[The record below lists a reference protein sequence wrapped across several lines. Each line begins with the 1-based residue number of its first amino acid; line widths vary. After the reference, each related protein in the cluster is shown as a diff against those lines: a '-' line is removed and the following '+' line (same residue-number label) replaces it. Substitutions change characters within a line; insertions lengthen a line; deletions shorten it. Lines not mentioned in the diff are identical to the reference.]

1 MRSFSN
7 FYILIGKINQY
18 LTQKLASK
26 GLGID
31 RLKTKEQILAL
42 IRKLHPIQCEHNLI
56 RIGPIGDG
64 GYLVPDDL
72 NGIIACFSP
81 GVGNVSE
88 FEIQCSQLGMEI
100 FLADASVDRPDNIP
114 SSFHFTKKFI
124 GPGTQDEYLS
134 LDDWVSESGIDSTG
148 DILLQMDIEGYEYL
162 SLINISDKLLKRC
175 RVIVIEFHDLQKMWE
190 KDMFE
195 FYSWSFKKLLKNHS
209 CVHIHPNNCDGMDS
223 RNGLQIPRM
232 AEFTFYRNDRFT
244 HRSYAKDFPHTLD
257 CECVPKSPSVELPS
271 IWYRHD

>member
-1 MRSFSN
+1 M
-7 FYILIGKINQY
+7 IGKINQY

-162 SLINISDKLLKRC
+162 SLINISDKLLKFFMC
-175 RVIVIEFHDLQKMWE
+175 
-190 KDMFE
+190 
-195 FYSWSFKKLLKNHS
+195 
-209 CVHIHPNNCDGMDS
+209 
-223 RNGLQIPRM
+223 
-232 AEFTFYRNDRFT
+232 A
-244 HRSYAKDFPHTLD
+244 
-257 CECVPKSPSVELPS
+257 
-271 IWYRHD
+271 